1 MKIVFVDFAHRK
13 LTAPIEIEDSASKRQ
28 VWEKLF
34 KSIPSE
40 STRITKKV
48 RFNKRPDG
56 TYYYKLVKGSR
67 SEKFVILT
75 CRGSCTPDVPLIQY
89 DPKKDLQLASIFTSI
104 RKLYWLGGLLVGAGL
119 VTTAA
124 IVTVAIKNNIELIT
138 PKDGLQRW
146 EKKILQELYEDVP
159 NYDDKVFVEAFRL
172 YDLTQNSEYT
182 LATIKK
188 KYRELAIKQHPDKI
202 TDKPQPGKFCPSNEC
217 MTNINGIRNKF
228 VIYFKKNDKLKT

>member
-1 MKIVFVDFAHRK
+1 MKIVFVDFSHRK
-13 LTAPIEIEDSASKRQ
+13 LTAPIEIEDSASKRE

-40 STRITKKV
+40 SSRISKKV
-48 RFNKRPDG
+48 RLNKRPDG

-89 DPKKDLQLASIFTSI
+89 NPKMNLQLASIFTSI
-104 RKLYWLGGLLVGAGL
+104 RKLYWIGGLLTGAGL

-138 PKDGLQRW
+138 PKDGLQSW
-146 EKKILQELYEDVP
+146 EKKILQKLDIS
-159 NYDDKVFVEAFRL
+159 NYKDKVFVEAFRL

-182 LATIKK
+182 SASIRKKFYKLAM
-188 KYRELAIKQHPDKI
+188 KQHPDKI
-202 TDKPQPGKFCPSNEC
+202 TDKPPPGQFCPSNEC
-217 MTNINGIRNKF
+217 MTNITDIYNKF
-228 VIYFKKNDKLKT
+228 GTYFKKNDKLTT